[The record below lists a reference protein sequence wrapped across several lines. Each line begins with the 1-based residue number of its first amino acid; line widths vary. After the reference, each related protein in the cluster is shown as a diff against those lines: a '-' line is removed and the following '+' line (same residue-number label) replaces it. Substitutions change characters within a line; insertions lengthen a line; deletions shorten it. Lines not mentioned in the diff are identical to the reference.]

1 MKKLLIISILCITS
15 IASFAQ
21 ISRTFW
27 GVTLGKSNKNQVRTA
42 LVNRGYSVQTDDD
55 GSLFVN
61 VNNVKFGGAVW
72 TYVLFSFVNGCLSR
86 VCFQNNELQSPI
98 QVDDVYIY
106 MKMSLDKK
114 YKRYYFDLPTEE
126 GNSWSNYTDGKTN
139 ILLGLNTYRYT
150 RYVRLWYEDVAL
162 REMQMQKENDEL

>member
-106 MKMSLDKK
+106 
-114 YKRYYFDLPTEE
+114 
-126 GNSWSNYTDGKTN
+126 
-139 ILLGLNTYRYT
+139 I
-150 RYVRLWYEDVAL
+150 
-162 REMQMQKENDEL
+162 